1 MKIRLMTI
9 RVMKTPHLIGWL
21 LACGINAAVLGA
33 TFPLPPPDTDVVGVV
48 QMVPARRQDTLLDIA
63 RRFDL
68 GYNEITEANPGVD
81 PWLPGAG
88 TRILLPTQFILP
100 DAPRTG
106 IVLDLSAMRLFYYP
120 APRPGERAVVI
131 TYPIG
136 IGRMNWQTP
145 TGVTRVVSR
154 VVDPAWYVPPSIKRE
169 RAAEGETLPAFIP
182 PGPDN
187 PMGKYA
193 LVLGMP
199 GYFIHGTNKPWGI
212 GRRVSHG
219 CVHLYPEDI
228 AVLFKRVKPGTRVE
242 FVDQPYLAGWA
253 HGQLYL
259 EAHQPL
265 AETAIAF
272 GGSLTPAI
280 GTILKQMQRRAIA
293 VDWDKALTVARLPRS
308 VPYPVSVSAGATS
321 TR

>member
-1 MKIRLMTI
+1 M
-9 RVMKTPHLIGWL
+9 
-21 LACGINAAVLGA
+21 NAATPAA
-33 TFPLPPPDTDVVGVV
+33 TFLLPPPGTDVVGVV

-81 PWLPGAG
+81 PWIPGAG
-88 TRILLPTQFILP
+88 TRVLLPTQFILP

-120 APRPGERAVVI
+120 PPRKGERPVVM

-145 TGVTRVVSR
+145 VGVTRVVSR
-154 VVDPAWYVPPSIKRE
+154 IVDPVWHVPPSIKQE
-169 RAAEGETLPAFIP
+169 HAAEGETLPPFMPA
-182 PGPDN
+182 GPDN
-187 PMGKYA
+187 PLGKYA
-193 LVLGMP
+193 LALGLP
-199 GYFIHGTNKPWGI
+199 GYLIHGTNMPWGI

-228 AVLFKRVKPGTRVE
+228 AALFKRVTAGTRVE

-259 EAHQPL
+259 EAHRPL
-265 AETAIAF
+265 WETSVAF
-272 GGSLTPAI
+272 GGSLTPVVGA
-280 GTILKQMQRRAIA
+280 ILKQMQGHAA
-293 VDWDKALTVARLPRS
+293 QVDWDKALLVARLPRS
-308 VPYPVSVSAGATS
+308 MPYPVTVSVAPGA
-321 TR
+321 RR